1 MRLRE
6 IGLALLATALVS
18 CASNEP
24 PVGLLGAYELA
35 DGRTVSIRRSV
46 DSTLRYRIFEG
57 GGTGRLYGTGD
68 NAFVSGPGF
77 SSREPVEL
85 NVEFVTDDLGIAR
98 SLRWSHNDAPAQSGE
113 RIGTER
119 TVWFDSNGRKLYG
132 RLHLPNAEP
141 PFAAVVLVHGSGDA
155 AGTEWL
161 YNGDFFVAKGFA
173 VLTYDKRGSGK
184 SEGKFTFDFQKLA
197 DDASAAV
204 EYLAAQPEIDAGRI
218 GLSGYSQGAW
228 VGPLAASKNDR
239 VHFVLV
245 NYGMIE
251 SPAEE
256 ARLEMRQLLVN
267 AGVPDDDL
275 KEADELIHA
284 SVEVVASGLKCHWD
298 QFEELERKYG
308 DAYWLQHLDGTP
320 IDQLVSYPNWFVK
333 LIGGWLL
340 PRGLP
345 WHYDSRDLLENSDVP
360 MAWFLAGEDRS
371 APNEGTIAILED
383 LIERG
388 KPYSLTVFPGAD
400 HGMVTFTGHG
410 DDTTYTGYVEDY
422 FRREVEALERLSVD

>member
-1 MRLRE
+1 MRLRK
-6 IGLALLATALVS
+6 IGLVLIAIALTA

-35 DGRTVSIRRSV
+35 DGRTVSIRRSAE
-46 DSTLRYRIFEG
+46 SSLRYRIFEG
-57 GGTGRLYGTGD
+57 GGTGRLYATGD
-68 NAFVSGPGF
+68 NTFVSGPGF

-85 NVEFVTDDLGIAR
+85 NVVFVTDDLGVAR
-98 SLRWSHNDAPAQSGE
+98 ELRWSHNDAAVQSGE

-119 TVWFDSNGRKLYG
+119 TAWIDSNGERLHV
-132 RLHLPNAEP
+132 RLHLPAGEP
-141 PFAAVVLVHGSGDA
+141 PFAGVVLVHGSGDT

-161 YNGDFFVAKGFA
+161 YNGDFFVANGFA

-184 SEGKFTFDFQKLA
+184 SDGKFTFDFQQLA

-204 EYLAAQPEIDAGRI
+204 DYLAAQPEIDAGRI

-228 VGPLAASKNDR
+228 VAPLAASKNDR
-239 VHFVLV
+239 ARFVLV

-256 ARLEMRQLLVN
+256 ARLEMRQLLVD

-275 KEADELIHA
+275 EDADELIRA
-284 SVEVVASGLKCHWD
+284 SVEVVASGLKHHWD
-298 QFEELERKYG
+298 RFEKLECKYG

-320 IDQLVSYPNWFVK
+320 IDKLVRYPNWFVK
-333 LIGGWLL
+333 LIGGYML

-345 WHYDSRDLLENSDVP
+345 WHYDSRDLLENSDLP

-371 APNEGTIAILED
+371 APNAGTIAILED

-400 HGMVTFTGHG
+400 HGMVTFTGQG
-410 DDTTYTGYVEDY
+410 DDTIYTGYVEDY
-422 FRREVEALERLSVD
+422 FATEVEALRRLSTN